1 MVKFQPSKLA
11 MWVRFPLPAPQD
23 SYITTRFSELA
34 AMKTF
39 SLLPRTFCAISTL
52 GAAIL
57 SAAPCDDISRDVTT
71 AIEKEPGKVLM
82 IVEDALVI
90 NEGCA
95 CEIIRA
101 AILASKADPTQ
112 VNQIVQTAISVAPKM
127 SGVIMDCATSA
138 SPGTQ
143 ITSQAAAATTASG
156 KEVKNP
162 LPTVEP
168 VVQEEEFNPIPS
180 SIRGVY
186 LIQTPGGFLP
196 RPRDKDPISSTV
208 ALPFYP

>member
-1 MVKFQPSKLA
+1 
-11 MWVRFPLPAPQD
+11 
-23 SYITTRFSELA
+23 
-34 AMKTF
+34 MKTF
-39 SLLPRTFCAISTL
+39 SFLPRTLCVTSTL
-52 GAAIL
+52 IAAAI
-57 SAAPCDDISRDVTT
+57 SAAPCDDISRDVTA

-90 NEGCA
+90 NETCA

-101 AILASKADPTQ
+101 AILASKADATQ

-127 SGVIMDCATSA
+127 SGVIMDCATST

-143 ITSQAAAATTASG
+143 ITSQAMTAITESG
-156 KEVKNP
+156 KDVKNP
-162 LPTVEP
+162 VPTVAP
-168 VVQEEEFNPIPS
+168 AVQEEEFSPIPS

-196 RPRDKDPISSTV
+196 RSKDKDPISPTIV
-208 ALPFYP
+208 YPYYP